1 MAGHCAISSS
11 AARVVQASKV
21 IQVIADGDANAAAG
35 WPLGMKNPFMFEVP
49 DPRLR
54 TQDRRMVRGP
64 RPPAWMAVQ
73 PTPAGG

>member
-1 MAGHCAISSS
+1 MAISSS

-35 WPLGMKNPFMFEVP
+35 WPLGMKKPFMFEVP

-54 TQDRRMVRGP
+54 TQDDG
-64 RPPAWMAVQ
+64 W
-73 PTPAGG
+73 